1 MGVRLNALSHHAT
14 FSPNLT
20 GLILRNFSVEIFN
33 VLTLSPLTGCCS
45 NAAAKA
51 AYSPPSKRD
60 ILSRNNSGMAG
71 IGLAGILAIIR
82 HSPVERRNPAT
93 IPYPTIIHFLRITF
107 VATQIVYI
115 LYNISRLWYNNT
127 GRKQNSFLINCLIG
141 RSQQQTAGSSWVF
154 KKVETEHEHRP

>member
-20 GLILRNFSVEIFN
+20 GLILRNSSVEIFN

-60 ILSRNNSGMAG
+60 ILSRNNSGMGVSWLFAIAG
-71 IGLAGILAIIR
+71 IIR
-82 HSPVERRNPAT
+82 HLLKK
-93 IPYPTIIHFLRITF
+93 F
-107 VATQIVYI
+107 
-115 LYNISRLWYNNT
+115 
-127 GRKQNSFLINCLIG
+127 FLIFPL
-141 RSQQQTAGSSWVF
+141 
-154 KKVETEHEHRP
+154 